1 MNINDLNEL
10 GARSN
15 KVLGYELQDLMKLPY
30 IYIKETLVEQIANMQ
45 TETFESEKF
54 LMENIRLI
62 VKSVIDA
69 NNLSIND
76 KQYNGVSDSVV
87 LSLFFNINDQL
98 TELLQLEQDHLQSTP
113 DAILIQAG
121 VMRLNQ
127 LGEMVT
133 LMNLSKGDYFLAKKL
148 GAEPYED
155 IFWLLS
161 YNLISN
167 DIERKV
173 NEITSKRNAHK

>member
-1 MNINDLNEL
+1 M
-10 GARSN
+10 
-15 KVLGYELQDLMKLPY
+15 
-30 IYIKETLVEQIANMQ
+30 
-45 TETFESEKF
+45 
-54 LMENIRLI
+54 
-62 VKSVIDA
+62 
-69 NNLSIND
+69 
-76 KQYNGVSDSVV
+76 

-121 VMRLNQ
+121 VLRLNQ

-133 LMNLSKGDYFLAKKL
+133 LMNLSKGDYFLAKRL
-148 GAEPYED
+148 GQEPYED

>member
-10 GARSN
+10 GVRSN
-15 KVLGYELQDLMKLPY
+15 KVLGFELMDLMKMPY
-30 IYIKETLVEQIANMQ
+30 LFIKETLVEQIANMQ
-45 TETFESEKF
+45 SETFVSEEM

-62 VKSVIDA
+62 VRSVIDK
-69 NNLSIND
+69 NNITD
-76 KQYNGVSDSVV
+76 KQYNNVSDSVV
-87 LSLFFNINDQL
+87 LSLFFHINDQL
-98 TELLQLEQDHLQSTP
+98 SELLQLEQDHLQSTP
-113 DAILIQAG
+113 DAILLQAG

-148 GAEPYED
+148 GQEPYED

-173 NEITSKRNAHK
+173 NEITSKRNVHK